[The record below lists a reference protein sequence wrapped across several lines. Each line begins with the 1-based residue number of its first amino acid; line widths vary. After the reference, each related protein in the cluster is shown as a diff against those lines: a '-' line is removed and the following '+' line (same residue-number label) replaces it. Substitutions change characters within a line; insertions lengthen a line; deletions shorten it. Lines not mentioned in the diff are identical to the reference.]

1 MGSETKLIYFKMNFS
16 QNAPDWY
23 AALAKPSFA
32 PPAEIFGPV
41 WAFLY
46 AIIFITFG
54 IIFWQ
59 VAKKKFPKKIALPF
73 AANLVFNFAFSP
85 IAFGLQNNLLA
96 SVDVFLV
103 WATLIWAIVAI
114 WKYSRILGIAQ
125 IPYFLWVSFATVLQ
139 ISITVLTF

>member
-1 MGSETKLIYFKMNFS
+1 MSYS

-23 AALAKPSFA
+23 ASLAKPSFA

-46 AIIFITFG
+46 AIIFITFA
-54 IIFWQ
+54 IVFWQ
-59 VAKKKFPKKIALPF
+59 VAKKIFPRKVAVPF
-73 AANLVFNFAFSP
+73 ILNLIFNFAFSP

-96 SVDVFLV
+96 SVDVVLV

-114 WKYSRILGIAQ
+114 WRYSKIIAAAQ
-125 IPYFLWVSFATVLQ
+125 IPYFLWVSFASVLQ
-139 ISITVLTF
+139 ITITVLNF

>member
-1 MGSETKLIYFKMNFS
+1 MNFS
-16 QNAPDWY
+16 ADAPSWY
-23 AALAKPSFA
+23 ATLAKPSFA

-54 IIFWQ
+54 IVFWQ
-59 VAKKKFPKKIALPF
+59 VAKKKFPRIVALPF
-73 AANLVFNFAFSP
+73 FLNLIFNFAFSP

-96 SVDVFLV
+96 SIDIILV
-103 WATLIWAIVAI
+103 LGTLIWAIFAI
-114 WKYSRILGIAQ
+114 WKHSRILGIAQ

-139 ISITVLTF
+139 ISITVLNF